1 MWKTLR
7 KEAPAAAERVGRDSG
22 RLYRK
27 VKEMVHRLYQTITEI
42 DFTDKSSRAI
52 LRIVLVNFIILAVTS
67 IFWFYGIMALIIY
80 SVILY
85 FILKKYFNEIKK
97 NYHRLLEATNE
108 IAMEIW
114 MWRLMKIWGCS
125 SRLKKRL
132 RRYRPDSRKR

>member
-1 MWKTLR
+1 MWRMWKTLR

-27 VKEMVHRLYQTITEI
+27 VKEMAHRLYQTITDI
-42 DFTDKSSRAI
+42 DFTDKSSKAI

-97 NYHRLLEATNE
+97 KLSQTVRSD
-108 IAMEIW
+108 
-114 MWRLMKIWGCS
+114 K
-125 SRLKKRL
+125 
-132 RRYRPDSRKR
+132 